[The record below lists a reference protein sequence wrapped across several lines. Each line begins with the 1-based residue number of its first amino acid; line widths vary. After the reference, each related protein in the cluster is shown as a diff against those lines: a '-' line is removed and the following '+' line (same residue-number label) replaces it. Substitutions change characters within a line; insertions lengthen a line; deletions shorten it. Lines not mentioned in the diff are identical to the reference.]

1 MKKILLGGASA
12 LAVAVIAFSGPAN
25 AACSWNGYNWD
36 CASPQ
41 AYYQPYTNSTVTSRI
56 TDMPSPSPR
65 PTITGSIRNGIP
77 RVIRVRR
84 PVPAAGIRSSL

>member
-12 LAVAVIAFSGPAN
+12 LAVAVIAFSGPAS

-41 AYYQPYTNSTVTSRI
+41 AYYQPYAYQGGYQPYYGYAQPQPYYYGQYPQWDFTRY
-56 TDMPSPSPR
+56 PGPK
-65 PTITGSIRNGIP
+65 
-77 RVIRVRR
+77 
-84 PVPAAGIRSSL
+84 AGAGRGY